1 MTIHECQELSFKEEV
16 IMTLFTRIFTVLT
29 NLTYLNLNNF
39 TRIDIDRPNVS
50 IPTTFSSSTLV
61 ELHIN
66 VARFGDC
73 LYLLDGRFDR
83 LRSFYVKI
91 SIISSHLMN
100 PSSTIDNKV
109 GYICKKTNICFIQII
124 LTR

>member
-1 MTIHECQELSFKEEV
+1 MTNKQQSFTEKMV
-16 IMTLFTRIFTVLT
+16 MTLLTRIFTVFT
-29 NLTYLNLNNF
+29 NLTYLNLNKF
-39 TRIDIDRPNVS
+39 TRIRIDHSNIF

-73 LYLLDGRFDR
+73 LYLLDGRFDQ
-83 LRSFYVKI
+83 LRSFYIKI

-100 PSSTIDNKV
+100 PSSVIDNKV
-109 GYICKKTNICFIQII
+109 GYFGKKTNICFIEII